1 MVLNEQSN
9 TKERVVLELLGINKK
24 WVRSKD
30 GTWVDLATLP
40 NKQEVEQHET
50 IPETK
55 AAKRKWWKFW

>member
-1 MVLNEQSN
+1 MVLNEQGN

-40 NKQEVEQHET
+40 NKEEVEQHET

-55 AAKRKWWKFW
+55 TTKRKWWKFW

>member
-9 TKERVVLELLGINKK
+9 TKERVVLELLGIDKK

-40 NKQEVEQHET
+40 KKQEVEEHEGFS
-50 IPETK
+50 EK
-55 AAKRKWWKFW
+55 RAAKRKWWKFW